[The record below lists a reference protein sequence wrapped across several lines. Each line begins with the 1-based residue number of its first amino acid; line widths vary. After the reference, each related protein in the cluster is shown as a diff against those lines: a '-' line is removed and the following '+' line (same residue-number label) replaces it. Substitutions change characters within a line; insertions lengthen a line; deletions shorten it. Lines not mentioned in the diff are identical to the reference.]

1 MIANPLASCRYG
13 KYRTNYRSRDLTPDC
28 LFGPTSALYQTRR
41 STAPSVPARD
51 SKHIESRIR
60 LSANRDT
67 AVNCRNRDA
76 EAANCRRTV
85 YGYGLGNSSS
95 FANRIAE
102 VDEVISGKVVERTEY
117 PFPQSGVAANFEPI
131 EIAFTGKIASDQDD
145 NLVSNTKTYADDAA
159 EPYKGRTYQYVSTD
173 GSVITYD
180 YELGSYDPATRIFT
194 PGDGDTSER
203 TSTYRTSLDQPDGT
217 PFVSTKELSVEVDEQ
232 ELLSETYLFTGGD
245 NFVLL
250 SQTAYV
256 YDGDNL
262 SQTIRDGR
270 VVHEQTWA
278 NDELQS
284 EIGSDGIET
293 TYTYWPDGDIKTA
306 TRTAGGGFPAS
317 VTTYTY
323 ADGNLV
329 SQSVTS
335 GGLTRSQS
343 WDYQDGDLVSSTD
356 INGHIHPAGTS
367 SDDPANRTRT
377 YTDGNGNATVTT
389 TYRDRQTKSV
399 TGAHIVDRHYT
410 YSVEDDGT
418 RVTEVRFGAPGSP
431 RFTRTF
437 RDKLGQIVKEERP
450 TFGGAGVLS
459 LSRFYA
465 NEQLTSSDTPSG
477 ASSLQ
482 QKLGENHYRSGL
494 DKDGNGTLDFA
505 STDQVSEQRVFYQQL
520 GGDWYRVTE
529 YTAYLTDGDAA
540 PTVVSRSK
548 SRVTGLGA
556 NIASHTIHEDHL
568 GNQTTTIV
576 EIDRPAKTR
585 TVRIIRP
592 GVDGEEVRVYQNG
605 YLKTINRPGV
615 TGQTIYTYDALGRVT
630 HIQEPATGLRS
641 LTYFGTGNLV
651 ETDSNEIDPPT
662 TYAYYGNDSAHRGRV
677 QSITDGNGGTIFLDY
692 DDRGNEDHRWGTA
705 TYEIK
710 RTYNL
715 FGQLEQLQT
724 FRNPGQP
731 DTTTW
736 HYDPATG
743 LLHQKEYADHKHV
756 TYDYWPNGQVKTRLW
771 ARGIT
776 TSYAYD
782 NAGTLETVTYSDD
795 TPSITYTRDRNGRID
810 TVSDAAGLHTLD
822 HRPDGQLLSSASAGG
837 LLDGWQIVY
846 QPDAL
851 GRTEGY
857 QVKNNGQNVAAAS
870 RGYDTAG
877 RLGTLSTGDNEVRY
891 RYDPVRGLRTGT
903 DHYHK
908 TRLALSND
916 RAFDAAGRIDFVQSR
931 RRDNATILLRDYT
944 LDDLGRRE
952 RADDE
957 EGGHWAYGYND
968 RSEVVGGTKHR
979 PNGDAIPA
987 ASFAYDFDGI
997 GNRKTHTI
1005 GDLAPVS
1012 YTANN
1017 LNQYAQVIGNEQAYI
1032 VGRTAEGAAVTI
1044 NGQPAA
1050 VEDDGFFSGLVDL
1063 NNDSGPSVTE
1073 VTIDADKAGKQ
1084 TQETGALRS
1093 APASATWQY
1102 DDDGNLLSD
1111 GLWDYT
1117 WNGENRLIAAET
1129 VATIPAAYRVK
1140 KEYVYDYRG
1149 RRVEETKWKF
1159 DETSNDYSL
1168 EQQLRSIYDDWN
1180 PVVEIV
1186 DDQPSRHYVW
1196 GLDLSETPQGA
1207 GGVAGLL
1214 MSLDLTHASLSYSFV
1229 YDGNGNVLGVTNLA
1243 NGELIGRYEYS
1254 PFGKLLWKE
1263 GLAAEIN
1270 RWRFSTKLGDDSTGW
1285 LYYGYR
1291 YYASETGRWL
1301 SRDPIEEMGGT
1312 NLYAFVRNQPISW
1325 IDLLGREPVLDPSG
1339 RGSQWRDPNTGRWTS
1354 PPSFPSP
1361 PTAPTGPRPENP
1373 AGRPSTGAGGL
1384 AGLADM
1390 AANAISN
1397 RLPGKLKN
1405 DGWKMCDSQV
1415 PYSLGGA
1422 LRQCCCCIINIH
1434 MLKQPGIGR
1443 NMPIPGMP
1451 ATGNVVRGS
1460 CAEHEENAAR
1470 HGTIGPFYWPISGF
1484 RQWLHDNLD
1493 VPLPR
1498 PPEQVHRIFYED
1510 WGCPE

>member
-1 MIANPLASCRYG
+1 M
-13 KYRTNYRSRDLTPDC
+13 
-28 LFGPTSALYQTRR
+28 
-41 STAPSVPARD
+41 
-51 SKHIESRIR
+51 
-60 LSANRDT
+60 
-67 AVNCRNRDA
+67 
-76 EAANCRRTV
+76 
-85 YGYGLGNSSS
+85 
-95 FANRIAE
+95 
-102 VDEVISGKVVERTEY
+102 
-117 PFPQSGVAANFEPI
+117 
-131 EIAFTGKIASDQDD
+131 
-145 NLVSNTKTYADDAA
+145 LV
-159 EPYKGRTYQYVSTD
+159 
-173 GSVITYD
+173 
-180 YELGSYDPATRIFT
+180 
-194 PGDGDTSER
+194 
-203 TSTYRTSLDQPDGT
+203 
-217 PFVSTKELSVEVDEQ
+217 
-232 ELLSETYLFTGGD
+232 
-245 NFVLL
+245 
-250 SQTAYV
+250 
-256 YDGDNL
+256 
-262 SQTIRDGR
+262 
-270 VVHEQTWA
+270 
-278 NDELQS
+278 
-284 EIGSDGIET
+284 
-293 TYTYWPDGDIKTA
+293 
-306 TRTAGGGFPAS
+306 
-317 VTTYTY
+317 
-323 ADGNLV
+323 
-329 SQSVTS
+329 
-335 GGLTRSQS
+335 
-343 WDYQDGDLVSSTD
+343 
-356 INGHIHPAGTS
+356 
-367 SDDPANRTRT
+367 
-377 YTDGNGNATVTT
+377 
-389 TYRDRQTKSV
+389 
-399 TGAHIVDRHYT
+399 
-410 YSVEDDGT
+410 
-418 RVTEVRFGAPGSP
+418 
-431 RFTRTF
+431 
-437 RDKLGQIVKEERP
+437 
-450 TFGGAGVLS
+450 
-459 LSRFYA
+459 
-465 NEQLTSSDTPSG
+465 
-477 ASSLQ
+477 
-482 QKLGENHYRSGL
+482 
-494 DKDGNGTLDFA
+494 
-505 STDQVSEQRVFYQQL
+505 
-520 GGDWYRVTE
+520 
-529 YTAYLTDGDAA
+529 
-540 PTVVSRSK
+540 
-548 SRVTGLGA
+548 
-556 NIASHTIHEDHL
+556 
-568 GNQTTTIV
+568 
-576 EIDRPAKTR
+576 
-585 TVRIIRP
+585 
-592 GVDGEEVRVYQNG
+592 
-605 YLKTINRPGV
+605 
-615 TGQTIYTYDALGRVT
+615 
-630 HIQEPATGLRS
+630 
-641 LTYFGTGNLV
+641 
-651 ETDSNEIDPPT
+651 
-662 TYAYYGNDSAHRGRV
+662 
-677 QSITDGNGGTIFLDY
+677 
-692 DDRGNEDHRWGTA
+692 
-705 TYEIK
+705 
-710 RTYNL
+710 
-715 FGQLEQLQT
+715 
-724 FRNPGQP
+724 
-731 DTTTW
+731 
-736 HYDPATG
+736 
-743 LLHQKEYADHKHV
+743 
-756 TYDYWPNGQVKTRLW
+756 
-771 ARGIT
+771 
-776 TSYAYD
+776 
-782 NAGTLETVTYSDD
+782 
-795 TPSITYTRDRNGRID
+795 
-810 TVSDAAGLHTLD
+810 
-822 HRPDGQLLSSASAGG
+822 
-837 LLDGWQIVY
+837 
-846 QPDAL
+846 
-851 GRTEGY
+851 
-857 QVKNNGQNVAAAS
+857 
-870 RGYDTAG
+870 
-877 RLGTLSTGDNEVRY
+877 
-891 RYDPVRGLRTGT
+891 
-903 DHYHK
+903 
-908 TRLALSND
+908 
-916 RAFDAAGRIDFVQSR
+916 DAAGRSIDFQIKNDAGNVLSYCGMTFEAKERVKDITDNLGVHVMANEGETSRVLGVSTKDANDLTREILSR
-931 RRDNATILLRDYT
+931 R
-944 LDDLGRRE
+944 
-952 RADDE
+952 
-957 EGGHWAYGYND
+957 YGYND
-968 RSEVVGGTKHR
+968 RSEVVGDAKHH